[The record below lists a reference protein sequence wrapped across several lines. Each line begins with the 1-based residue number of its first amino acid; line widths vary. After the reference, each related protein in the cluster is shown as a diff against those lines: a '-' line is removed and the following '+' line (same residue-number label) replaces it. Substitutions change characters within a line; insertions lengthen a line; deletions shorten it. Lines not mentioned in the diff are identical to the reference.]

1 MKGGEG
7 RIVLVSGSAGEKFR
21 KEEGVMRRFVFL
33 MSLLF
38 LVFLVTGCMQETKRK
53 VDAERLPKFAKGAKY
68 VGSEACADCHD
79 ELVEKFKNNIHAKI
93 ADFETKP
100 SMVAKGCEACHGP
113 ASRHIDEEDPSLIIN
128 PANLK
133 PAQANAIC
141 LQCHSSG
148 DLMDWHGSEHDLNN
162 LSCLSCH
169 TIHGEHKVADVRD
182 KLGYR
187 HKYPDEAEKYLLKKP
202 EPELCFTCHKDV
214 LAQTRY
220 PNHHPIKE
228 GKLVCSDCHNPH
240 GSEVSP
246 LLRTDENKNEL
257 CLRCHQDKSGPYT
270 FEHAPV
276 VEDCTICH
284 NPHGSVADNLL
295 KQNEP
300 FLCIQCHGLHFHGSI
315 TPDTAWLQS
324 HTQPCGKPGFAKNPS
339 EETGDGCK
347 PIVTV
352 ATPHAM
358 QKIMTTKCTE
368 CHSAIHGSD
377 LPSLAAPGGG
387 SRLTR

>member
-1 MKGGEG
+1 MSRNLRWFLCFLFLG
-7 RIVLVSGSAGEKFR
+7 
-21 KEEGVMRRFVFL
+21 FL
-33 MSLLF
+33 M
-38 LVFLVTGCMQETKRK
+38 VGCMQDVKKKT
-53 VDAERLPKFAKGAKY
+53 DAERLPKFAEGATY

-79 ELVEKFKNNIHAKI
+79 ELVEKFKDNIHAKI
-93 ADFETKP
+93 ADFEVKP
-100 SMVAKGCEACHGP
+100 SMVSKGCEACHGP
-113 ASRHIDEEDPSLIIN
+113 ASKHVEEEDPSLIVN
-128 PANLK
+128 PAKVK
-133 PAQANAIC
+133 PSEANALC
-141 LQCHSSG
+141 LQCHTDG
-148 DLMDWHGSEHDLNN
+148 ELMDWHGSEHDLNN
-162 LSCLSCH
+162 IACISCH
-169 TIHGEHKVADVRD
+169 TVHGEQDKVAARD

-187 HKYPDEAEKYLLKKP
+187 HKYQKDKLLKKP

-220 PNHHPIKE
+220 PNHHPVKE

-246 LLRTDENKNEL
+246 LLRTDETKNEL
-257 CLRCHQDKSGPYT
+257 CLQCHQDKSGPYV

-276 VEDCTICH
+276 TEDCTICH
-284 NPHGSVADNLL
+284 TPHGSVADNLL

-300 FLCIQCHGLHFHGSI
+300 YLCIQCHGLHFHSTI
-315 TPDTAWLQS
+315 VPDTQWIIANQEPGHDCPPGTAW
-324 HTQPCGKPGFAKNPS
+324 NPS
-339 EETGDGCK
+339 PETGGPACV
-347 PIVTV
+347 P
-352 ATPHAM
+352 ATTAPDAHAM

>member
-1 MKGGEG
+1 MFKNQKLSGGIG
-7 RIVLVSGSAGEKFR
+7 MSRKF
-21 KEEGVMRRFVFL
+21 
-33 MSLLF
+33 SLLLSLCF
-38 LVFLVTGCMQETKRK
+38 LVFLVVGCQNAEQIKK
-53 VDAERLPKFAKGAKY
+53 SVDRERLPKFAEGATY

-79 ELVEKFKNNIHAKI
+79 ELAEKFKDNIHAKI

-113 ASRHIDEEDPSLIIN
+113 ASKHVEEEDPSFIVN
-128 PANLK
+128 PAKLK
-133 PAQANAIC
+133 PEQANAIC
-141 LQCHSSG
+141 LQCHTDG
-148 DLMDWHGSEHDLNN
+148 ELMDWHGSEHDLNN
-162 LSCLSCH
+162 IACVSCH
-169 TIHGEHKVADVRD
+169 TIHGEQDKVAARD

-187 HKYPDEAEKYLLKKP
+187 HKYQGDKLLKKP
-202 EPELCFTCHKDV
+202 EPDLCFTCHKDV

-220 PNHHPIKE
+220 PNHHPVKE

-257 CLRCHQDKSGPYT
+257 CLQCHQDKSGPYT

-284 NPHGSVADNLL
+284 TPHGSVADNLL

-300 FLCIQCHGLHFHGSI
+300 YLCIQCHGLHFHSAI
-315 TPDTAWLQS
+315 KPDTAWLES
-324 HTQPCGKPGFAKNPS
+324 NNATGGPITIMPKENPHS
-339 EETGDGCK
+339 
-347 PIVTV
+347 
-352 ATPHAM
+352 M
-358 QKIMTTKCTE
+358 QKVMTTKCTE

-377 LPSLAAPGGG
+377 LPSLATPGGG